1 MIQKDRK
8 DEKNRRNRHLPGL
21 AILFVCEKRKNPVY
35 KKGTWY
41 TKKNSLYQKEK
52 KWISRRT
59 DIPFRKR
66 FFEACDRICSWMII
80 PGSPHCNIHSWI
92 RAFPIR
98 IDKFIK
104 KNIKKDEKRD
114 SCPCAESID
123 LLRLR

>member
-8 DEKNRRNRHLPGL
+8 DEKNRQNRYLPGL

-35 KKGTWY
+35 KKEPGIQKRIRY
-41 TKKNSLYQKEK
+41 TKRK

-80 PGSPHCNIHSWI
+80 PGSPHCSIHSWI

-98 IDKFIK
+98 IGKFIK